1 MAVVDVRMGFTA
13 EDRTVTKKLLAY
25 LVLVL
30 VALGLMYRSPFA
42 TAGSGNCTDNIS
54 WRSVHIAFVTSALAG
69 VVFGARLPTISDVD
83 SNLAGGV
90 FMAILWIGVM
100 MFVWNGTRT
109 PVACQYEPKM
119 KQLRL
124 LMQNNPLRMLLVAVS
139 IICGINMQSDLLRKV
154 NIFGFLARSAVLYV
168 VLFMLPTI
176 TGAANQ
182 KYDKDVIAIYTG
194 FGIIVHAVLLT
205 LILYMTR
212 GAREKAESQGKRPII
227 YGLSDSLMMV
237 VGATLLIPASYYFY
251 SKNGV
256 GLDPDAPPPSDF
268 TLKHREAITAI
279 IFLVCI
285 FVIHGMANKKTL
297 PTSTASSGTTAPTS
311 MFESGAPGT
320 TAPTPGGF

>member
-1 MAVVDVRMGFTA
+1 MAVDDVRMGFSA
-13 EDRTVTKKLLAY
+13 DDRVVTKKLLAY

-42 TAGSGNCTDNIS
+42 TAGSGKCTDNIS

-69 VVFGARLPTISDVD
+69 VVFGARLPTITDVD

-90 FMAILWIGVM
+90 FMSILWIGVM
-100 MFVWNGTRT
+100 IFVWNGTRT
-109 PVACQYEPKM
+109 PVACKYEPKM

-124 LMQNNPLRMLLVAVS
+124 MMKNNPLRMLLVAVS
-139 IICGINMQSDLLRKV
+139 IICGINMQSDLLRKANLV
-154 NIFGFLARSAVLYV
+154 GLMARSAVLYI
-168 VLFMLPTI
+168 VLFMLPTV

-194 FGIIVHAVLLT
+194 FSIIVHAVLLT
-205 LILYMTR
+205 IILYITR
-212 GAREKAESQGKRPII
+212 GAREKAETQGKRPII

-256 GLDPDAPPPSDF
+256 GMDPDAPPPRDF

-279 IFLVCI
+279 IFLASI
-285 FVIHGMANKKTL
+285 FVIHGMANKIPKGTD
-297 PTSTASSGTTAPTS
+297 ASSTTPLPN
-311 MFESGAPGT
+311 SGVVPQGL
-320 TAPTPGGF
+320 